1 MCFLSLFTWNY
12 MIVVHLNA
20 LFATSFS
27 VDNMESV
34 LVWMWVVKLFPLQ
47 YFLILA
53 FSMLWNFQVFFLT

>member
-1 MCFLSLFTWNY
+1 

-20 LFATSFS
+20 PFATSFS
-27 VDNMESV
+27 VDEMESV

-53 FSMLWNFQVFFLT
+53 